1 MGKLVVRPQALS
13 DLDDI
18 FDYIAEDSLDRAIGF
33 VKKLY
38 EQMEQLAN
46 SPGMGRRRD
55 ELVMHLRSFPYSNYA
70 IFYIPL
76 DNGVDVVRVLSG
88 ARNIEALFKDGE
100 V

>member
-38 EQMEQLAN
+38 EQMEQMAN

-55 ELVMHLRSFPYSNYA
+55 ELVMHLRSFPYRTCLQFNKESSLLRQWHT
-70 IFYIPL
+70 PPT
-76 DNGVDVVRVLSG
+76 
-88 ARNIEALFKDGE
+88 
-100 V
+100 